1 MRDKLRKILRRNYRR
16 MLREE
21 LEVRE
26 YEYKKRITDDAFFSK
41 EVEPLEDSW
50 AGGQNI
56 HHQLDHNEAQ
66 GGEPNV
72 RGVEVLKITE
82 SRLRSIIRK
91 AIVEAKSN
99 ELTASEKEKAK
110 RTPPRDKLNKGDFL
124 PKSVRDKINTKQDE
138 ADEKEEE
145 EDLLVEPDVNPDR
158 EDQQAELEEMINLAG
173 GAITG
178 YIAPVGKDHRG

>member
-1 MRDKLRKILRRNYRR
+1 MKDKLRRMLRRNYRR
-16 MLREE
+16 MLQEE
-21 LEVRE
+21 LEVKA
-26 YEYKKRITDDAFFSK
+26 YEYKKSTTDDAFFSK

-56 HHQLDHNEAQ
+56 HHQLDHSEAQ

-82 SRLRSIIRK
+82 SKLRSIIRK
-91 AIVEAKSN
+91 AIVEAKDQNSDGKN
-99 ELTASEKEKAK
+99 DFRDVKSARMQASGMSKKDIEKKHPDLYE
-110 RTPPRDKLNKGDFL
+110 
-124 PKSVRDKINTKQDE
+124 DE
-138 ADEKEEE
+138 AGEKE

-158 EDQQAELEEMINLAG
+158 EDQQAELEEMINLTSG
-173 GAITG
+173 GVTG

>member
-1 MRDKLRKILRRNYRR
+1 MKDKLRRMLRRNYRR

-21 LEVRE
+21 LEVKA
-26 YEYKKRITDDAFFSK
+26 YEYKKSTTDDAFLSK

-56 HHQLDHNEAQ
+56 HHQLDHSEAQ

-82 SRLRSIIRK
+82 SKLRSIIRK
-91 AIVEAKSN
+91 AIVEAKGD
-99 ELTASEKEKAK
+99 ELTADEKEKAK

-124 PKSVRDKINTKQDE
+124 PKSVRDKINAKQDE
-138 ADEKEEE
+138 ADEKE

-158 EDQQAELEEMINLAG
+158 EDQQAELEEMINLTSG
-173 GAITG
+173 GVTG